1 MVKITIS
8 GELSITDKRA
18 DEIMEICHVELREK
32 DTIHEILQGF
42 ICSEFDTKEL
52 VFASYCL
59 GSIRGMM
66 KVEQELNEMQ
76 QIVELIKRITK
87 D

>member
-1 MVKITIS
+1 
-8 GELSITDKRA
+8 
-18 DEIMEICHVELREK
+18 MEICHVELREK